1 MVSELVNVSMG
12 MRANGSC
19 RLINTFSMSFITV
32 RSCIPE
38 NVATKMVG
46 KIAMLRVN
54 RTRTQRFHLRFK
66 KPLIKK
72 KKKEMHEILRQEN
85 ARNTLLPIST
95 HLDQTLNLWK
105 FRMFYNV
112 SLHVFSIELNKL
124 HFHRCCCIIWF
135 IQFNAL
141 SVCTIFTLQTLLKE
155 ICCCLFQHIII
166 TYRFSICCTA
176 VNRVNRLKSLLV
188 LTMNSTHNLVI
199 FTSITNCPV

>member
-1 MVSELVNVSMG
+1 MKYWD
-12 MRANGSC
+12 R
-19 RLINTFSMSFITV
+19 
-32 RSCIPE
+32 
-38 NVATKMVG
+38 KMQ
-46 KIAMLRVN
+46 L
-54 RTRTQRFHLRFK
+54 
-66 KPLIKK
+66 
-72 KKKEMHEILRQEN
+72 
-85 ARNTLLPIST
+85 RNTLLPIST
-95 HLDQTLNLWK
+95 HLHQIPNLWK
-105 FRMFYNV
+105 FTMFYNV

-124 HFHRCCCIIWF
+124 HFHRCCFITWF

-176 VNRVNRLKSLLV
+176 VNRVNGFVGFVLLV

>member
-1 MVSELVNVSMG
+1 MMVSELVNVSMG
-12 MRANGSC
+12 IRANGSC

-38 NVATKMVG
+38 NVATRMVG

-95 HLDQTLNLWK
+95 HLHQTPNLWK
-105 FRMFYNV
+105 FRMFYYV

-124 HFHRCCCIIWF
+124 HFHRCCCITWF
-135 IQFNAL
+135 IQFSAL
-141 SVCTIFTLQTLLKE
+141 SVCTIFTLQS
-155 ICCCLFQHIII
+155 CLFQHILI

-176 VNRVNRLKSLLV
+176 VNRVNGLKSLLV